1 MTLQNNYREFALA
14 RLFLKTSFY
23 LKMTLESSSSKMA
36 TDKKPDSSTS
46 LNLSDFLWQSPLLY
60 NCRFDESAKQAILSR
75 CYETLWMNN
84 DAIMNQYFFTSRQDL
99 QESLI
104 HQSHCHDGKE
114 QGTVTDPSLWH
125 TNSILPNQ
133 DLSSQK
139 GRQCGHVFRKGE
151 PVYRCR

>member
-1 MTLQNNYREFALA
+1 
-14 RLFLKTSFY
+14 
-23 LKMTLESSSSKMA
+23 MTLESSSSRMT
-36 TDKKPDSSTS
+36 TDKKADSSTS
-46 LNLSDFLWQSPLLY
+46 LNLSDFLWQSPLLF
-60 NCRFDESAKQAILSR
+60 NCHFDESAKQAILSR
-75 CYETLWMNN
+75 CYGTLWMNN
-84 DAIMNQYFFTSRQDL
+84 EDIMNQYFFTSRQDL

-114 QGTVTDPSLWH
+114 QNIITDPTLWH
-125 TNSILPNQ
+125 TNGILPNQ